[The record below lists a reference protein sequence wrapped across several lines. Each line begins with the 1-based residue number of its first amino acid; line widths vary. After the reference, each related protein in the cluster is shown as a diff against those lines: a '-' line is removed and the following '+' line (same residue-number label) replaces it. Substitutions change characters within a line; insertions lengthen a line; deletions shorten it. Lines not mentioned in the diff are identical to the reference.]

1 MDRAEIERQIIEIV
15 RRQKTLPEDNIDTE
29 RPLTEL
35 GYDSLDALN
44 IVFDLE
50 QTFNIEITDD
60 QAREIRTVRLMVEA
74 VEGHLQSN

>member
-1 MDRAEIERQIIEIV
+1 MDRTEIERQIIEIV
-15 RRQKTLPEDNIDTE
+15 RRQKTLPDETIDPR

-50 QTFNIEITDD
+50 QTFGIEISDD
-60 QAREIRTVRLMVEA
+60 EAREIRTVGLMIDT

>member
-1 MDRAEIERQIIEIV
+1 MDRAEIERKIIEIV
-15 RRQKTLPEDNIDTE
+15 RRQKTLPDESIDTE

-50 QTFNIEITDD
+50 QTFGIEITDD
-60 QAREIRTVRLMVEA
+60 QAREIRSVRLMVEA
-74 VEGHLQSN
+74 VEGLLQSN

>member
-1 MDRAEIERQIIEIV
+1 MDRAEIERTIVEIV
-15 RRQKTLPEDNIDTE
+15 RKQKTLPDETIDPD

-44 IVFDLE
+44 ILFDIE
-50 QTFNIEITDD
+50 QTFGIEIDDD
-60 QAREIRTVRLMVEA
+60 QARDIRTLSLMVEA

>member
-1 MDRAEIERQIIEIV
+1 MDRAEIEDKITEIV
-15 RRQKTLPEDNIDTE
+15 RRQKTLPDETIDPE

-50 QTFNIEITDD
+50 QTFGIEISDD
-60 QAREIRTVRLMVEA
+60 QAREIKTLRLMVDA
-74 VEGHLQSN
+74 VEGHLRSN

>member
-1 MDRAEIERQIIEIV
+1 MNRPEIERQIIEIV
-15 RRQKTLPEDNIDTE
+15 RKQKTLPDDTIDPE

-50 QTFNIEITDD
+50 QTFRIEISDD
-60 QAREIRTVRLMVEA
+60 EAREIRTIRLMVDA

>member
-1 MDRAEIERQIIEIV
+1 MDRAEIERQIIDIV
-15 RRQKTLPEDNIDTE
+15 RRQKTLPDDTIDVE
-29 RPLTEL
+29 MPLTEL

-50 QTFNIEITDD
+50 QTFGIEITDD